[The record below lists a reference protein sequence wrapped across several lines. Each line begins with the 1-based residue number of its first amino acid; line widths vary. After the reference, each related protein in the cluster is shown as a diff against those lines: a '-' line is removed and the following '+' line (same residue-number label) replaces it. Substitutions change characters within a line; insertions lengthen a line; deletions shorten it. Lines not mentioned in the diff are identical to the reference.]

1 MTDFATRYIHAASLV
16 KTMRNKQA
24 RQDLDRMVRAVDK
37 IRTLRSQE
45 AVICRRKRQT
55 TRKYNDLDKQCEE
68 QLDQLEKYIVFARLL
83 YG

>member
-24 RQDLDRMVRAVDK
+24 RQDLDLMVRAVEK
-37 IRTLRSQE
+37 IRTLRSKE
-45 AVICRRKRQT
+45 AVICRRKRHT
-55 TRKYNDLDKQCEE
+55 TRKYTDLDKQCED

>member
-1 MTDFATRYIHAASLV
+1 MTDFATRYIHAVSLV

-45 AVICRRKRQT
+45 AVICQRQRHI
-55 TRKYNDLDKQCEE
+55 TRKYNELDKQCED